1 MYLEGT
7 ASPEILRKL
16 EALEQLGRGILPA
29 LDGIADQL
37 AASSATSNKKLDD
50 LGQKVGKIMATEQQ
64 VSDALDKI
72 DQATTDIATNV
83 AAISTV
89 DATISTEMTA
99 LVAALQ
105 AAGVS
110 QALVDKATALQA
122 KAQAAATALDAQ
134 IPVLQAIAS
143 QGVLNPVPTPVPVP
157 PAPPAPEAS

>member
-1 MYLEGT
+1 
-7 ASPEILRKL
+7 
-16 EALEQLGRGILPA
+16 
-29 LDGIADQL
+29 
-37 AASSATSNKKLDD
+37 
-50 LGQKVGKIMATEQQ
+50 MATEQQ